1 MRVDVHAHYF
11 PELYLA
17 MLDDFH
23 GPPDR
28 TAEARKS
35 GGGSAPAQVEA
46 RLAAMDATGVDVQLL
61 SAPPLT
67 PYFEDA
73 WQALGAARVANAAYA
88 DLLAAHPGRF
98 RALASL
104 PLPNGLAAADELGRT
119 MDELDFL
126 GAAVT
131 ATVLGRPLSDP
142 EFVPL
147 FEALE
152 LRGAVLLVHPVDG
165 EDPARIYERL
175 DLAPYPSV
183 RLITT
188 GPTPPPR
195 PLNPLHHHAV
205 SDADGLRRAA
215 VTFGPGR
222 LLLGSGFPYGTET
235 ADHALVPD
243 ENAVEL
249 LGLGW

>member
-23 GPPDR
+23 GSPDV
-28 TAEARKS
+28 TATARKS
-35 GGGSAPAQVEA
+35 AGGGTEAEVEA
-46 RLAAMDATGVDVQLL
+46 RLAAMGAAGVDVQLL
-61 SAPPLT
+61 SAVPLT
-67 PYFEDA
+67 PYFQDA
-73 WQALGAARVANAAYA
+73 WQALGAARVANAACA
-88 DLLAAHPGRF
+88 ELLSAHPDRF
-98 RALASL
+98 RALAAL
-104 PLPNGLAAADELGRT
+104 PLPNGLAAADELGRS
-119 MDELDFL
+119 MDELGFL

-152 LRGAVLLVHPVDG
+152 LRGAVLLVHPAEG
-165 EDPARIYERL
+165 EDAQQAYEQL
-175 DLAPYPSV
+175 DLTPYPGI

-188 GPTPPPR
+188 GATPPPR
-195 PLNPLHHHAV
+195 PLGPLHHHAV

-222 LLLGSGFPYGTET
+222 LLFGSGFPYGAEDV
-235 ADHALVPD
+235 DHALVPD
-243 ENAVEL
+243 ANAVEL
-249 LGLGW
+249 LGL